1 VSAAAD
7 PRLPRVPP
15 AEPPAPTTSSFVRRI
30 AGERAEERVY
40 RALSFAF
47 LPGGVL
53 FGLLGMPGAIEQR
66 ALWPLWWTIAA
77 LVIGIVP
84 ALAMGVG
91 AFLVRVEV
99 LRVLA
104 RVNVV
109 GTLAV
114 LASIPFVVMPV
125 HSLTVPIWFA
135 DVSGLGLISVALAVG
150 PWRGVLGLLA
160 GAVLTV
166 VDRVALDGL
175 RGLGTG
181 LQTGLYVL
189 LISLTF
195 VALGVSSL
203 AAARA
208 ADVAE
213 AAAEEATAA
222 AAADAARERERS
234 RINELVHDRV
244 LATLL
249 TAARDIPDAG
259 GLERQDAQRALEGLQ
274 ALLRDDLEPVD
285 LSGEDFLWKV
295 QATTTALLPEAL
307 FNYELEDDVE
317 DLPGPVA
324 DALVDAAEEAMR
336 NSRRHA
342 GEANRTVHV
351 RIGRRSADIDV
362 LDDGRGFDRLTVP
375 AGRLGLNDSIEARM
389 RALPGGSAVV
399 VSQPGVGTRV
409 SVRWSAP

>member
-1 VSAAAD
+1 MSAAAD
-7 PRLPRVPP
+7 PRLPRTPP
-15 AEPPAPTTSSFVRRI
+15 ADLPAPITSSFVRRI

-47 LPGGVL
+47 LPGGAL
-53 FGLLGMPGAIEQR
+53 FGLLGMPSAMDQQ
-66 ALWPLWWTIAA
+66 ALWPLWWTIVA
-77 LVIGIVP
+77 LVVGIVP
-84 ALAMGVG
+84 SLAMGIG
-91 AFLVRVEV
+91 AFLVPLET
-99 LRVLA
+99 LRLLA
-104 RVNVV
+104 RINLV
-109 GTLAV
+109 GTLVV

-135 DVSGLGLISVALAVG
+135 DISGLGLISGVLAVE
-150 PWRGVLGLLA
+150 PWAAALGILA

-166 VDRVALDGL
+166 IDRLALDGL
-175 RGLGTG
+175 AGLGTG

-189 LISLTF
+189 LLTLTF

-249 TAARDIPDAG
+249 TAARDIPDSG
-259 GLERQDAQRALEGLQ
+259 GLERQDARRALEGLR
-274 ALLRDDLEPVD
+274 ALLRDDLVPADV
-285 LSGEDFLWKV
+285 SGEDLLWKV
-295 QATTTALLPEAL
+295 QAATTALLPEAL
-307 FNYELEDDVE
+307 FNYELDEDAE
-317 DLPGPVA
+317 NLPGTVA

-351 RIGRRSADIDV
+351 HVGRRSAVIDV

-375 AGRLGLNDSIEARM
+375 PGRLGLNDSIEGRM

>member
-1 VSAAAD
+1 MNAAAE
-7 PRLPRVPP
+7 PRLPRTTPP
-15 AEPPAPTTSSFVRRI
+15 DLPAPTTPSLVRRI
-30 AGERAEERVY
+30 AGERAQERVY
-40 RALSFAF
+40 RSLSFAF

-53 FGLLGMPGAIEQR
+53 FGALAAPGAMDQH
-66 ALWPLWWTIAA
+66 ALWPLWWTISA
-77 LVIGIVP
+77 LVIGLVP
-84 ALAMGVG
+84 SLAMGIG
-91 AFLVRVEV
+91 AFLVP
-99 LRVLA
+99 LRTLRLLA
-104 RVNVV
+104 RINLV

-114 LASIPFVVMPV
+114 LASIPFVIMPV

-135 DVSGLGLISVALAVG
+135 DISGLGLISAALAAE
-150 PWRGVLGLLA
+150 PWMAVLGAAA

-166 VDRVALDGL
+166 VDRLALDGL
-175 RGLGTG
+175 PGLGSG

-189 LISLTF
+189 LITLTF

-213 AAAEEATAA
+213 AAAEEATASA
-222 AAADAARERERS
+222 ASDAARERERS

-249 TAARDIPDAG
+249 TAAREIPDSG

-274 ALLRDDLEPVD
+274 ALLRDDREPAD
-285 LSGEDFLWKV
+285 ISGEDLLWKA
-295 QATTTALLPEAL
+295 QAATTALLPEAL
-307 FNYELEDDVE
+307 FNYELDDDAE
-317 DLPGPVA
+317 DLPGAVA

-362 LDDGRGFDRLTVP
+362 LDDGRGFDRVTVP
-375 AGRLGLNDSIEARM
+375 PGRLGLNDSIEGRM
-389 RALPGGSAVV
+389 RALPGGSAVI
-399 VSQPGVGTRV
+399 VSQLGVGTRV
-409 SVRWSAP
+409 SVRWAAP